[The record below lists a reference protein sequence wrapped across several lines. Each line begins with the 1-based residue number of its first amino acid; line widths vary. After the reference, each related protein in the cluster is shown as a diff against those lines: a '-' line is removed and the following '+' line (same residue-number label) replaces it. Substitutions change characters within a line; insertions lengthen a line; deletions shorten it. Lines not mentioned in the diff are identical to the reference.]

1 VVKLLNTDIHKYN
14 FQILNYNAMSDKDT
28 LTLSDI
34 TGQAEVLTSETIND
48 SVKSEKFKLI
58 IGQFAAKL
66 KSTVLAGIGVL
77 VFIGFWSLLSAY
89 TKEALPGPLATF
101 TVLKEMLS
109 DPFYDYGPNDKGIG
123 LQLFNS
129 IKTVLSGFLLG
140 SLIAIPIGILMG
152 ASTIC
157 KQIFYPIVQLLKPVS
172 PLAWFPIGLVVFKD
186 TGMATIFIVFIT
198 SLWSTLI
205 NTSFGVASIPQDHKN
220 VAKAF
225 GFSKMRYLTKI
236 LIPYSLPHII
246 TGLRLSISVAW
257 LVIVAGEM
265 LSGGAGIGFFVW
277 DSWNALSLEKVISA
291 IIIIGIV
298 GLLFDKLF
306 TFIESKVAYKA

>member
-1 VVKLLNTDIHKYN
+1 
-14 FQILNYNAMSDKDT
+14 MSDKNT
-28 LTLSDI
+28 LTIDALSAESI
-34 TGQAEVLTSETIND
+34 QEQAIATSSDQGKANLKLLVTNLLQ
-48 SVKSEKFKLI
+48 KSKSAL
-58 IGQFAAKL
+58 FA
-66 KSTVLAGIGVL
+66 L
-77 VFIGFWSLLSAY
+77 VGLFLFAGFWSLMSY
-89 TKEALPGPLATF
+89 FTEQALPGPVATL

-123 LQLFNS
+123 LQLFTS
-129 IKTVLSGFLLG
+129 IKTVLSGFLIG
-140 SLIAIPIGILMG
+140 SLFAIPIGILMG

-205 NTSFGVASIPQDHKN
+205 NTSFGVGSIPQDHKN

-291 IIIIGIV
+291 IIIIGLV
-298 GLLFDKLF
+298 GLLFDRIF
-306 TFIESKVAYKA
+306 TYIEHKVAYKG

>member
-1 VVKLLNTDIHKYN
+1 MSNT
-14 FQILNYNAMSDKDT
+14 T
-28 LTLSDI
+28 LTL
-34 TGQAEVLTSETIND
+34 ETLGEA
-48 SVKSEKFKLI
+48 KSTMTPSQNKTTKKFNLFGAKFLESTKSISFAAIGLI
-58 IGQFAAKL
+58 IVG
-66 KSTVLAGIGVL
+66 
-77 VFIGFWSLLSAY
+77 GFWELLSSI
-89 TKEALPGPLATF
+89 TKDALPGPIPTL
-101 TVLKEMLS
+101 TVLYEMVS

-129 IKTVLSGFLLG
+129 IKTVLLGFFLG
-140 SLIAIPIGILMG
+140 SLVAIPIGILMG
-152 ASTIC
+152 ASTIA

-186 TGMATIFIVFIT
+186 TGLATIFIVFIT

-205 NTSFGVASIPQDHKN
+205 NTSFGIKSLPQDHKN

-236 LIPYSLPHII
+236 LIPFSLPHII

-291 IIIIGIV
+291 IIIIGVV

-306 TFIESKVAYKA
+306 TYIENKVAYKA

>member
-1 VVKLLNTDIHKYN
+1 
-14 FQILNYNAMSDKDT
+14 MSNKDT
-28 LTLSDI
+28 LTLNDI
-34 TGQAEVLTSETIND
+34 ADQTEVLMENTAIDNGRNE
-48 SVKSEKFKLI
+48 KSKLI
-58 IGQFAAKL
+58 LNSILIKL
-66 KSTVLAGIGVL
+66 KSTAFAGIGITLFV
-77 VFIGFWSLLSAY
+77 GFWSLLSLY
-89 TKEALPGPLATF
+89 TKDALPGPLATF

-109 DPFYDYGPNDKGIG
+109 DPFYDYGPNDKGLG

-129 IKTVLSGFLLG
+129 IKTVLLGFLLG
-140 SLIAIPIGILMG
+140 SLVAIPIGILMG

-157 KQIFYPIVQLLKPVS
+157 KQIMYPIVQLLKPVS

-186 TGMATIFIVFIT
+186 TGLATIFIVFIT

-205 NTSFGVASIPQDHKN
+205 NTSFGIASIPQDHKN

-236 LIPYSLPHII
+236 LIPFSLPHII

-298 GLLFDKLF
+298 GLIFDKFF
-306 TFIESKVAYKA
+306 TYVENKVAYKA

>member
-1 VVKLLNTDIHKYN
+1 
-14 FQILNYNAMSDKDT
+14 MSDKDT
-28 LTLSDI
+28 LILSDI
-34 TGQAEVLTSETIND
+34 SGQAEVLTSNVMPDAVKND
-48 SVKSEKFKLI
+48 KFKLLISQLAEKFK
-58 IGQFAAKL
+58 
-66 KSTVLAGIGVL
+66 STGLAGIGVL
-77 VFIGFWSLLSAY
+77 VFIGFWTLLSIY
-89 TKEALPGPLATF
+89 TQDALPGPLATF

-152 ASTIC
+152 ASNIC

-205 NTSFGVASIPQDHKN
+205 NTSFGIASIPQDHKN

>member
-1 VVKLLNTDIHKYN
+1 
-14 FQILNYNAMSDKDT
+14 MSNKNT
-28 LTLSDI
+28 LTLEGLDSSIDVA
-34 TGQAEVLTSETIND
+34 AEAK
-48 SVKSEKFKLI
+48 KSFLEENY
-58 IGQFAAKL
+58 KL
-66 KSTVLAGIGVL
+66 KIALESIFEKSKSILFAGIGL
-77 VFIGFWSLLSAY
+77 VAFGGFWSLLSAY
-89 TKEALPGPLATF
+89 TEQALPGPIATL

-123 LQLFNS
+123 LQLFVS
-129 IKTVLSGFLLG
+129 IKTVLLGFSLG
-140 SLIAIPIGILMG
+140 SLVAIPIGILIG
-152 ASTIC
+152 ANTFC
-157 KQIFYPIVQLLKPVS
+157 KQVFYPIVQLLKPVS

-186 TGMATIFIVFIT
+186 TGLATIFIVFIT

-205 NTSFGVASIPQDHKN
+205 NTAFGVASIPQDHKN

-225 GFSKMRYLTKI
+225 GFSNMRYLTKI

-277 DSWNALSLEKVISA
+277 DCWNALSLEKVISA
-291 IIIIGIV
+291 ILIIGIV
-298 GLLFDKLF
+298 GLLFDRIF
-306 TFIESKVAYKA
+306 TYFESKVAYKA

>member
-1 VVKLLNTDIHKYN
+1 
-14 FQILNYNAMSDKDT
+14 MSDKNT
-28 LTLSDI
+28 LTIDAFEQEIIVSTETRKSFLEENSKI
-34 TGQAEVLTSETIND
+34 KLALNTILAKSKSVL
-48 SVKSEKFKLI
+48 L
-58 IGQFAAKL
+58 AAL
-66 KSTVLAGIGVL
+66 GLLLFG
-77 VFIGFWSLLSAY
+77 GFWSLLSVY
-89 TKEALPGPLATF
+89 TQNALPTPTATL
-101 TVLKEMLS
+101 TVMKEILS

-123 LQLFNS
+123 LQLFSS
-129 IKTVLSGFLLG
+129 IKTVLMGFLLG
-140 SLIAIPIGILMG
+140 SLIAIPVGILMG

-186 TGMATIFIVFIT
+186 TGLATIFIVFIT

-291 IIIIGIV
+291 ILIIGIV
-298 GLLFDKLF
+298 GLLFDRIF
-306 TFIESKVAYKA
+306 TFIENKVAYKA

>member
-1 VVKLLNTDIHKYN
+1 
-14 FQILNYNAMSDKDT
+14 MSTKTT
-28 LTLSDI
+28 LAIENIEDDVDVTNEI
-34 TGQAEVLTSETIND
+34 K
-48 SVKSEKFKLI
+48 KSFFEENE
-58 IGQFAAKL
+58 KL
-66 KSTVLAGIGVL
+66 KSALDAALIKSKSVLMACLGL
-77 VFIGFWSLLSAY
+77 LGFCGLWSLLSIY
-89 TKEALPGPLATF
+89 TESALPGPIATL

-129 IKTVLSGFLLG
+129 IKTVLFGFLMG

-152 ASTIC
+152 ASTFF
-157 KQIFYPIVQLLKPVS
+157 KQILYPIVQLLKPVS

-186 TGMATIFIVFIT
+186 TGLATIFIVFIT

-205 NTSFGVASIPQDHKN
+205 NTSFGVGSIPQDHKN

-225 GFSKMRYLTKI
+225 GFSKWRYLTKI
-236 LIPYSLPHII
+236 VVPYSLPHII

-298 GLLFDKLF
+298 GLLFDRIF
-306 TFIESKVAYKA
+306 TYIEKKVAY

>member
-1 VVKLLNTDIHKYN
+1 M
-14 FQILNYNAMSDKDT
+14 AERET
-28 LTLSDI
+28 LTIDALEEANIAVESTSQSVEIKNEKLSLFI
-34 TGQAEVLTSETIND
+34 EKVVTKSKSVLLAILGLVIFGGVWELVSSLTEGALPTPIAT
-48 SVKSEKFKLI
+48 L
-58 IGQFAAKL
+58 
-66 KSTVLAGIGVL
+66 TVL
-77 VFIGFWSLLSAY
+77 Y
-89 TKEALPGPLATF
+89 
-101 TVLKEMLS
+101 EMLS

-129 IKTVLSGFLLG
+129 IKTVLLGFFLG
-140 SLIAIPIGILMG
+140 SLVAIPMGILMG

-186 TGMATIFIVFIT
+186 TGLATIFIVFIT

-205 NTSFGVASIPQDHKN
+205 NTSFGIASLPQDHKN

-236 LIPYSLPHII
+236 LIPFSLPHII

-291 IIIIGIV
+291 IIIIGVV

-306 TFIESKVAYKA
+306 TYIESKVAYKA

>member
-1 VVKLLNTDIHKYN
+1 
-14 FQILNYNAMSDKDT
+14 MSDKNI
-28 LTLSDI
+28 LTLDNI
-34 TGQAEVLTSETIND
+34 TTEINTSEAVQKSFLDENSKIKLALNTLI
-48 SVKSEKFKLI
+48 VKS
-58 IGQFAAKL
+58 
-66 KSTVLAGIGVL
+66 KSVLLAGGGL
-77 VFIGFWSLLSAY
+77 LLFGGFWSLLSIY
-89 TKEALPGPLATF
+89 TKDALPGPIATL

-129 IKTVLSGFLLG
+129 IKTVLLGFTLG

-291 IIIIGIV
+291 ILIIGIV
-298 GLLFDKLF
+298 GLLFDRIF
-306 TFIESKVAYKA
+306 TYIENKVAYKA

>member
-1 VVKLLNTDIHKYN
+1 M
-14 FQILNYNAMSDKDT
+14 AERET
-28 LTLSDI
+28 LTIDALEEANIAVESTSQSVEIKNEKLSLFI
-34 TGQAEVLTSETIND
+34 EKVVTKSKSVFLAILGLVIFGGVWELVSSLTEGALPTPIAT
-48 SVKSEKFKLI
+48 L
-58 IGQFAAKL
+58 
-66 KSTVLAGIGVL
+66 TVL
-77 VFIGFWSLLSAY
+77 Y
-89 TKEALPGPLATF
+89 
-101 TVLKEMLS
+101 EMLS

-129 IKTVLSGFLLG
+129 IKTVLLGFFLG
-140 SLIAIPIGILMG
+140 SLVAIPIGILMG

-186 TGMATIFIVFIT
+186 TGLATIFIVFIT

-205 NTSFGVASIPQDHKN
+205 NTSFGIASLPQDHKN

-236 LIPYSLPHII
+236 LIPFSLPHII

-291 IIIIGIV
+291 IIIIGVV

-306 TFIESKVAYKA
+306 TYIENKVAYKA

>member
-1 VVKLLNTDIHKYN
+1 
-14 FQILNYNAMSDKDT
+14 MSDKNI
-28 LTLSDI
+28 LTLDNI
-34 TGQAEVLTSETIND
+34 TTEINTSEAVQKSFLDENSKIKLALNTLI
-48 SVKSEKFKLI
+48 VKS
-58 IGQFAAKL
+58 
-66 KSTVLAGIGVL
+66 KSVLLAGVGL
-77 VFIGFWSLLSAY
+77 FLFGGFWSLLSIY
-89 TKEALPGPLATF
+89 TKDALPGPIATL

-129 IKTVLSGFLLG
+129 IKTVLLGFTLG

-291 IIIIGIV
+291 ILIIGIV
-298 GLLFDKLF
+298 GLLFDRIF
-306 TFIESKVAYKA
+306 TFIENKVAYKA

>member
-1 VVKLLNTDIHKYN
+1 
-14 FQILNYNAMSDKDT
+14 MSDKDT
-28 LTLSDI
+28 LTLSDM
-34 TGQAEVLTSETIND
+34 TGQAEILNSETIND

-66 KSTVLAGIGVL
+66 KSTLLAGIGVL
-77 VFIGFWSLLSAY
+77 VFIGFWSLLSLY
-89 TKEALPGPLATF
+89 TQDALPGPLATF

-129 IKTVLSGFLLG
+129 IKTVLLGFLLG

-152 ASTIC
+152 ASNTC
-157 KQIFYPIVQLLKPVS
+157 KQIFYPIVQILKPVS

-186 TGMATIFIVFIT
+186 TGLATIFIVFIT

-291 IIIIGIV
+291 IIIIGMV

>member
-1 VVKLLNTDIHKYN
+1 
-14 FQILNYNAMSDKDT
+14 MSDKNT
-28 LTLSDI
+28 LTIDALSIENSQEQTVAYSSDK
-34 TGQAEVLTSETIND
+34 GNTSLKLLFNN
-48 SVKSEKFKLI
+48 VFQKSKSAL
-58 IGQFAAKL
+58 FAL
-66 KSTVLAGIGVL
+66 VGL
-77 VFIGFWSLLSAY
+77 VFFAGFWSLVSY
-89 TKEALPGPLATF
+89 FTEQALPGPIATL

-123 LQLFNS
+123 LQLFTS
-129 IKTVLSGFLLG
+129 IKTVLSGFLIG
-140 SLIAIPIGILMG
+140 SLFAIPIGILMG

-205 NTSFGVASIPQDHKN
+205 NTSFGVGSIPQDHKN

-291 IIIIGIV
+291 IIIIGLV
-298 GLLFDKLF
+298 GLLFDRIF
-306 TFIESKVAYKA
+306 TYIEHKVAYKG

>member
-1 VVKLLNTDIHKYN
+1 
-14 FQILNYNAMSDKDT
+14 MSDKDT

>member
-1 VVKLLNTDIHKYN
+1 MIQVIKEKGKSLGFAGLG
-14 FQILNYNAMSDKDT
+14 L
-28 LTLSDI
+28 
-34 TGQAEVLTSETIND
+34 VL
-48 SVKSEKFKLI
+48 
-58 IGQFAAKL
+58 FA
-66 KSTVLAGIGVL
+66 
-77 VFIGFWSLLSAY
+77 GFWSFVSS
-89 TKEALPGPLATF
+89 TTNNELPGPEATF
-101 TVLKEMLS
+101 TVLLEMIS

-129 IKTVLSGFLLG
+129 IKTVLMGFAMG
-140 SLIAIPIGILMG
+140 SVIAIPIGILMG
-152 ASTIC
+152 ANKIC
-157 KQIFYPIVQLLKPVS
+157 NQLFYPIVQLLKPVS

-186 TGMATIFIVFIT
+186 TGLATIFIVFIT

-205 NTSFGVASIPQDHKN
+205 NTSFGVSTIPQDHKN

-225 GFSKMRYLTKI
+225 GFSRKRYLFKI

-265 LSGGAGIGFFVW
+265 LSGGTGIGFFVW
-277 DSWNALSLEKVISA
+277 DSWNALSLERVISA

-306 TFIESKVAYKA
+306 SLIESKVAYKS

>member
-1 VVKLLNTDIHKYN
+1 
-14 FQILNYNAMSDKDT
+14 MSNKDT
-28 LTLSDI
+28 LTLNDISDQ
-34 TGQAEVLTSETIND
+34 TEVLIENTAMDNGRNENL
-48 SVKSEKFKLI
+48 KLI
-58 IGQFAAKL
+58 LNSIAIKL
-66 KSTVLAGIGVL
+66 KSTAFAGIGIAL
-77 VFIGFWSLLSAY
+77 FIGFWSLLSFY
-89 TKEALPGPLATF
+89 TKDALPGPLATF

-129 IKTVLSGFLLG
+129 IKTVLLGFLLG
-140 SLIAIPIGILMG
+140 SLVAIPIGILMG

-157 KQIFYPIVQLLKPVS
+157 KQIMYPIVQLLKPVS

-186 TGMATIFIVFIT
+186 TAMATIFIVFIT

-205 NTSFGVASIPQDHKN
+205 NTSFGIASIPQDHKN

-236 LIPYSLPHII
+236 LIPFSLPHII

-298 GLLFDKLF
+298 GLLFDKFF
-306 TFIESKVAYKA
+306 TYVENKVAYKA

>member
-1 VVKLLNTDIHKYN
+1 MSNKDALTLNDIADQTEVLMENTAIDNGRNEKLKL
-14 FQILNYNAMSDKDT
+14 ILNS
-28 LTLSDI
+28 
-34 TGQAEVLTSETIND
+34 VLIR
-48 SVKSEKFKLI
+48 
-58 IGQFAAKL
+58 L
-66 KSTVLAGIGVL
+66 KSTAFAGVGIALFV
-77 VFIGFWSLLSAY
+77 GFWSLLSLY
-89 TKEALPGPLATF
+89 TKDALPGPLATF

-129 IKTVLSGFLLG
+129 IKTVLLGFLLG
-140 SLIAIPIGILMG
+140 SLVAIPIGILMG

-157 KQIFYPIVQLLKPVS
+157 KQIMYPIVQLLKPVS

-186 TGMATIFIVFIT
+186 TGLATIFIVFIT

-205 NTSFGVASIPQDHKN
+205 NTSFGIASIPQDHKN

-236 LIPYSLPHII
+236 LIPFSLPHII

-298 GLLFDKLF
+298 GLIFDKFF
-306 TFIESKVAYKA
+306 TYVENKVAYKS